1 MISRESLLV
10 IEAEI
15 TDELLLGLD
24 SKSNANHTLNL
35 IIGGLF
41 YMVCEKF
48 KDFNTNGTD
57 VDQMS

>member
-1 MISRESLLV
+1 M
-10 IEAEI
+10 EAEI

-35 IIGGLF
+35 ITGGLF

>member
-1 MISRESLLV
+1 M
-10 IEAEI
+10 EAEI

-35 IIGGLF
+35 ITGGLYGTYTD